1 LSNYLEQVILGTKID
16 DNDTDNDGLLDNVEV
31 QIETDPTSPNANLI
45 DYINAKV
52 TTSKSNARN
61 IALAEGQ
68 AMGIAAVKATPSDYA
83 LYDAATD
90 VNASVNAAIA
100 EARAEGRKEGNAE
113 MIEHGIFGQSH
124 VDLVRATALAEGK
137 ALGIQEGNAT
147 GIAAVKADPSSYG
160 LYTFATLSSSVTEA
174 RLEAGSLALEEG
186 RFSGISQVK
195 ENPNDYGL
203 VTVLDL
209 NKSVVEARAA
219 GIETVKSAPTGFGL
233 LSQDSLSATV
243 NEAVLAARI
252 AALTEGRNVG
262 VEEVKASPANFGL
275 AVVTVLE
282 ASGATPHTNGWY
294 YQPEWGWLWTNP
306 KTFPY
311 IFLSST
317 GEMESGW
324 LYFRE
329 GSSSPA
335 YFFSFA
341 EEKWITS
348 EQ

>member
-1 LSNYLEQVILGTKID
+1 
-16 DNDTDNDGLLDNVEV
+16 
-31 QIETDPTSPNANLI
+31 
-45 DYINAKV
+45 
-52 TTSKSNARN
+52 
-61 IALAEGQ
+61 
-68 AMGIAAVKATPSDYA
+68 M
-83 LYDAATD
+83 
-90 VNASVNAAIA
+90 
-100 EARAEGRKEGNAE
+100 
-113 MIEHGIFGQSH
+113 
-124 VDLVRATALAEGK
+124 
-137 ALGIQEGNAT
+137 
-147 GIAAVKADPSSYG
+147 
-160 LYTFATLSSSVTEA
+160 
-174 RLEAGSLALEEG
+174 ALEEG

-243 NEAVLAARI
+243 NEAVLAART